1 MRKVINHICG
11 IRLKV
16 YMKNNMLC
24 EVVSLSR
31 SSLFSLSSS
40 QTCHLSHWSTT
51 TMDSSIQCITSLS
64 SEEILSYMLQIYQ
77 GEFDVGI
84 VSCAS

>member
-31 SSLFSLSSS
+31 NSLFSLFSS
-40 QTCHLSHWSTT
+40 QACHLSHWPTT